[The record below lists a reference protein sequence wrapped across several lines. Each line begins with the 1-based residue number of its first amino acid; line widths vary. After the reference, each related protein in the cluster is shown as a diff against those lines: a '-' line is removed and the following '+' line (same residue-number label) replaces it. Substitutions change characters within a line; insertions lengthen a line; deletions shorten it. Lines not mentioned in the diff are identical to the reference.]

1 MKDINADGKFVDRLV
16 PALIAAAIAV
26 AGMALLFWSDT
37 RANDRETATAIA
49 TLKEEIKD
57 LRSNATT
64 DRQKQSELTVDVKV
78 LLSIVRRIESR
89 LEREEGNRLPIPI
102 PR

>member
-49 TLKEEIKD
+49 TLKEDIKD